1 MPAPPCPERRNV
13 RVGVARPAGSSTADR
28 ADRADR
34 TDPARAR
41 TETDA
46 ESKAE
51 AESVEPRA
59 RRSVR
64 SSESRTRPSPCF
76 ADAGRENARPKPGP
90 FILFLFSPPRGDV
103 GSEAARR
110 ARRRVAASASI
121 AASSLRNA
129 ANASAPGSRVAD
141 PGRRAAPREVE
152 RDRSSSPLVESPS
165 RSLSVAFVLDTDTD
179 ETAAESE
186 SSSEYPELSP
196 ALRVAKTAAL
206 TNGLRARAFPFFD
219 DLNSRVSP
227 ERSVSTSASSAEDPS
242 ACTSRAARAAATRAA
257 SRAALF
263 ARRTS
268 PCVRSDSLA
277 IFAAACSAAAR
288 VGSSQCRAT
297 PGSPYTDPTVRST
310 TASVSSCLAQA
321 RAVAAR
327 ERTRSS
333 GRLEVY
339 RRGGRNVVVARAVNG
354 RRVFRTSSL
363 VSRSFSRRALA
374 ASPCVVQ
381 CCPNATKSLSSDD

>member
-165 RSLSVAFVLDTDTD
+165 RSLSIKFVLDTDTD

-219 DLNSRVSP
+219 DLGEVVSP

-242 ACTSRAARAAATRAA
+242 PCTSRAARAAATRAA

-263 ARRTS
+263 ARRAS

-277 IFAAACSAAAR
+277 VFAAACSAAAR

-339 RRGGRNVVVARAVNG
+339 RRGGAERRRRPRRERASSFPYFVTSVAFLFPARPRRLAV
-354 RRVFRTSSL
+354 RRPVLPERDQ
-363 VSRSFSRRALA
+363 VSF
-374 ASPCVVQ
+374 V
-381 CCPNATKSLSSDD
+381 